1 MPSPSSAAAGQHP
14 SAAAGQHSSPPTW
27 RIVGRRLAWVVA
39 AISLLFPAA
48 AMSPAPVEASRSCTG
63 WTSITR
69 PPDTIRVL
77 RRDGTVEQVDFRRYV
92 GIVMASGEWPSRMP
106 TALLRAGAVA
116 VKQFAW
122 RHSLAGNHRS
132 SFVTDSG
139 ECYDVLSTTRDQ
151 LYRPDRASVTQ
162 KQWNAIDSTWGLSVR
177 KNGNFMLTQYNSG
190 SSSTACGSDANG
202 RVIRQRSARDC
213 ANKGYSPRQI
223 LRTYYGPNVTFV
235 GSGGGRDAEPA
246 RATPA
251 PTPRPTPRAT
261 PRPTPRP
268 TPQPTP
274 TPTPEPTLV
283 AWYEAAAELDH
294 PGLPDADEVA
304 ELGRDAVDEQGSAV
318 SPLAIVPVVARAET
332 VTDEEPLLG
341 VNSMGVEIDTGN
353 HQEFVPATAR
363 PIDGEEVS
371 STHKALVSF
380 LGESLLLRGAPG
392 PDSGV
397 VSVYVDDELVALI
410 DLFWK
415 QPHAHVPI
423 FERSWDE
430 AQPHTV
436 VLLLDGAGQRLQLE
450 LAASATYY

>member
-1 MPSPSSAAAGQHP
+1 MPSSS
-14 SAAAGQHSSPPTW
+14 SAAAGQHSSPPVW
-27 RIVGRRLAWVVA
+27 RTLSRRLLWIVA

-48 AMSPAPVEASRSCTG
+48 AMSPQPVEASRSCTG
-63 WTSITR
+63 WTSLTR

-77 RRDGTVEQVDFRRYV
+77 RRDGTVEQVNFRRYV

-122 RHSLAGNHRS
+122 RHSLKGNHRS
-132 SFVTDSG
+132 SFVTASG

-151 LYRPDRASVTQ
+151 LYRPDRASVTN

-202 RVIRQRSARDC
+202 KVIRQRSARDC
-213 ANKGYSPRQI
+213 ANRGYSARQI
-223 LRTYYGPNVTFV
+223 LRTYYGPNVTFN
-235 GSGGGRDAEPA
+235 GSGGGSDAQPA
-246 RATPA
+246 RSTPAATPA
-251 PTPRPTPRAT
+251 PTPRPTPAPTPRAT
-261 PRPTPRP
+261 PRPTPH
-268 TPQPTP
+268 PTP

-304 ELGRDAVDEQGSAV
+304 ELGRDAAELEGDEQGSAV
-318 SPLAIVPVVARAET
+318 GPFAFTA
-332 VTDEEPLLG
+332 TDEPAQEVG
-341 VNSMGVEIDTGN
+341 GMGVEVDTGT

-363 PIDGEEVS
+363 LIDGEEVS
-371 STHKALVSF
+371 STHKVFVSF
-380 LGESLLLRGAPG
+380 LGEALVLRGAPG

-397 VSVYVDDELVALI
+397 VSVFVDDELVALI
-410 DLFWK
+410 DLYWK
-415 QPHAHVPI
+415 EPHPHVPV
-423 FERSWDE
+423 FERSWAE

-436 VLLLDGAGQRLQLE
+436 TLLLDGAGQRPRLE